1 MQAVF
6 AFLLLKILE
15 LSRFNINT
23 NFKNRSFYN
32 LLSLAVILVIGA
44 FFYLRKNHK
53 WIAWEE
59 RLEALFCRKA
69 AKGVFVLD
77 GLVIISSLG
86 FSVKMAGLLYSTP
99 LYCQSSDMLPMLRQA
114 GEIFLSGGNPFLAS
128 YCPWSLPFTYLPMM
142 LISYLPGVLLR
153 VDIRFISFLSFL
165 VLLIVIYVHHKRK
178 GRPVT
183 GFLLFLTLITS
194 GLFPFFLLSIQTF
207 PFLLLFFIV
216 IFSLME
222 GKERVFFFSL
232 ALTLAVRRIFWL
244 LAPMLI
250 VHYLKKKSVRPVH
263 ILYFLCGLVVGYAPA
278 LLYPRAFLSSQV
290 KVFQHFSHMLKSG
303 LYLENSL
310 GMAHY
315 LYDYRVLTITLQI
328 LLIAGLYL
336 LALRFIKNDNV
347 GLFLALTILAFL
359 YCMRQARPEEYYFLP
374 LVVILS
380 ILPYETIVHTKNRQ
394 GIGKLPLLVSLGSIL
409 ILWVFPYLSSSAYSI
424 SPIRQDV
431 VRTDL
436 GFESSHGYLE
446 ISLGRNFILG
456 NNQGLQLSLRRMDF
470 EINRGVLLRIHI
482 NEKECFSRIFTSRK
496 ILVDLDMNTLKK
508 FCYTG
513 SNYLEVELD
522 PSEAFFLKILPL
534 DQ

>member
-1 MQAVF
+1 MQVVCV
-6 AFLLLKILE
+6 FLLVKILE

-23 NFKNRSFYN
+23 VFKNRLFYN

-44 FFYLRKNHK
+44 CFYLRKNHK
-53 WIAWEE
+53 WIAGEE
-59 RLEALFCRKA
+59 RMEALFSRKA

-86 FSVKMAGLLYSTP
+86 FSVKIAGLLYSTP

-128 YCPWSLPFTYLPMM
+128 YCPWNLPFTYLPMM

-153 VDIRFISFLSFL
+153 VDIRFISFFSFL
-165 VLLIVIYVHHKRK
+165 IVLILIYTHHKRR

-183 GFLLFLTLITS
+183 GFLLFLILITS
-194 GLFPFFLLSIQTF
+194 GLFPLFLLSIQTF

-216 IFSLME
+216 ITSLME
-222 GKERVFFFSL
+222 GKERLFFFSL
-232 ALTLAVRRIFWL
+232 ALTLATRRIFWL
-244 LAPMLI
+244 LTPILI
-250 VHYLKKKSVRPVH
+250 VHYMKKKSIRPVH
-263 ILYFLCGLVVGYAPA
+263 ILYFISGLILGYAPA

-336 LALRFIKNDNV
+336 LALRFIKNDNM
-347 GLFLALTILAFL
+347 GLFLALTVLAFL

-374 LVVILS
+374 LVIILS
-380 ILPYETIVHTKNRQ
+380 ILPYETILSTKSRR
-394 GIGKLPLLVSLGSIL
+394 GIGKLPLLVSLGAFL
-409 ILWVFPYLSSSAYSI
+409 VLLVFPYLSSSPYSI

-431 VRTDL
+431 ALTDL
-436 GFESSHGYLE
+436 GFESSNGYLE
-446 ISLGRNFILG
+446 ISLGGNFILG
-456 NNQGLQLSLRRMDF
+456 NNQGLQLSLRRKDF
-470 EINRGVLLRIHI
+470 EINREAHLRVRI

-496 ILVDLDMNTLKK
+496 ILLDLDMNTLKK
-508 FCYTG
+508 FCCTG
-513 SNYLEVELD
+513 SNYLEVEIN
-522 PSEAFFLKILPL
+522 PSEAFSLKILL
-534 DQ
+534 R